1 MPWMPRPPQE
11 RPPEARRRLERFA
24 RDYERREREH
34 DRAGERLRAER
45 DEAIRQA
52 HRDGL
57 PTRDIAAI
65 MHLSHQHV
73 SRIVR
78 G

>member
-1 MPWMPRPPQE
+1 MPGVPRPPQE

-24 RDYERREREH
+24 RDYRRRQEWHAE
-34 DRAGERLRAER
+34 AGEQLRAER
-45 DEAIRQA
+45 DEAIQQA

-65 MHLSHQHV
+65 LGLSHQHV
-73 SRIVR
+73 SRIAR
-78 G
+78 R